1 MPDRFAFLRRPASLS
16 ARVTGLVGIAMMVV
30 LLLFSWVS
38 VGSLDRHFAEMDEE
52 ELGVIASSVVPCA
65 RRLSG

>member
-38 VGSLDRHFAEMDEE
+38 VGSLDRKRPPT
-52 ELGVIASSVVPCA
+52 SPS
-65 RRLSG
+65 LSF

>member
-38 VGSLDRHFAEMDEE
+38 VGSSTGISPKWMRKSWA
-52 ELGVIASSVVPCA
+52 
-65 RRLSG
+65 